1 MYYVIF
7 SVVDGVGRWKYVW
20 KKKQPVIF
28 ELGLYL
34 KPNHWETVANIETDQ
49 FLRSFKGW
57 KVHFTKRLSDLDFD

>member
-1 MYYVIF
+1 MHYVIF

-49 FLRSFKGW
+49 FLRRFKG
-57 KVHFTKRLSDLDFD
+57 